1 MSIQDLF
8 KEYYSKAKTVDAK
21 EYVNSAKTSINS
33 FSSLLEKRR
42 QKAQKKED
50 TTTTTTTEEQR
61 DKEIKEKAQQQ
72 FSEANAKEYEQKT
85 EEQKE

>member
-42 QKAQKKED
+42 QKAQKKDEA
-50 TTTTTTTEEQR
+50 TTSTTTTEEQK
-61 DKEIKEKAQQQ
+61 DSEIKEKA
-72 FSEANAKEYEQKT
+72 
-85 EEQKE
+85 